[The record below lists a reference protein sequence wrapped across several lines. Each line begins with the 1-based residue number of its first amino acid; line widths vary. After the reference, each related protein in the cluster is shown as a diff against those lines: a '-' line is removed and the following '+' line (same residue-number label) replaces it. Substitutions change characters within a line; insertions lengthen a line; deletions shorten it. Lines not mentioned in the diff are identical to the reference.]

1 MGSAWRSRR
10 GLIVWLFAIAAM
22 LCCVIVCLT
31 IERPRYGLAV
41 IMGTGLVTVAFKIKP
56 KDLEGK

>member
-1 MGSAWRSRR
+1 M
-10 GLIVWLFAIAAM
+10 WLFAIAAM

-31 IERPRYGLAV
+31 IERPRYGLAF